1 MGFLA
6 RAVAEQKG
14 MTTHELFRQI
24 YGGRQTVSGK
34 AINATTALCVSTVF
48 ACARVIGLGLAQV
61 PLKIMK
67 DGADGRNKQPARQHD
82 LYKLLARKP
91 NFRQTSF
98 EFREM
103 MGWHLVLQGNFYAFK
118 NVVFG
123 KKLQEI
129 IPFGYGTVREEVHKD
144 GTTTY
149 WVTGLSGVEKEFPA
163 KAIWHVRGPSLD
175 GFSGMHL
182 IMQAREAIGLAI
194 ATEEQ
199 HARMHRNGVRS
210 SGVYSVEGTLSEPQ
224 YKALKAWI
232 DAEMGGLE
240 NAGKAM
246 VLDRGAK
253 WLNTSMTGVDSQHL
267 ETRRFQIEEICR
279 FFGVMPIM
287 VGYSDKATT
296 YASSE
301 QMFLAHVVHTL
312 APWYSRVE
320 DSINSNLLTDKEYEQ
335 GYYANF
341 VEEGLLRGSIEAT
354 ANVLEKYVN
363 GGLMTPNEGRAKLD
377 LNPDSDP
384 VSDKLRVPANIVG
397 KTPQGKPNDNQNP

>member
-1 MGFLA
+1 MGLLA

-14 MTTHELFRQI
+14 MMSHELFRQI
-24 YGGRQTVSGK
+24 YGGKQTASGK
-34 AINATTALCVSTVF
+34 AINAETALCVSTVF

-67 DGADGRNKQPARQHD
+67 DAPAERKKLAAREHH
-82 LYKLLARKP
+82 LYKLLARRP

-103 MGWHLVLQGNFYAFK
+103 LGWHLVLQGNFYAFK

-123 KKLQEI
+123 KLKEL
-129 IPFGYGTVREEVHKD
+129 IPFGYGAVREEVHND

-149 WVTGLSGVEKEFPA
+149 WVTGRNGAEKEFPA
-163 KAIWHVRGPSLD
+163 QAVWHVRGPSLD
-175 GFSGMHL
+175 GFTGMHL
-182 IMQAREAIGLAI
+182 ITQAREAIALAI
-194 ATEEQ
+194 STEEQ
-199 HARMHRNGVRS
+199 HARMHRNGVRA
-210 SGVYSVEGTLSEPQ
+210 SGVYSVEDKLSPQQ
-224 YKALKAWI
+224 YKDLKTWI
-232 DAEMGGLE
+232 DSEIGGLE

-253 WLNTSMTGVDSQHL
+253 WLNTSMSGVDAEHL
-267 ETRRFQIEEICR
+267 ATRRFQIEEICR

-287 VGYSDKATT
+287 IGYSDKATT

-312 APWYSRVE
+312 APWYCRIE
-320 DSINSNLLTDKEYEQ
+320 DSINCNLLSDKEFEQ

-341 VEEGLLRGSIEAT
+341 VEEGLLRGSIEDT
-354 ANVLEKYVN
+354 ANVLDKYVN

-377 LNPDSDP
+377 MNPDPDP
-384 VSDKLRVPANIVG
+384 ASDKLRVPANIVG
-397 KTPQGKPNDNQNP
+397 KKPQGNQNDDKNP

>member
-1 MGFLA
+1 MGLLA
-6 RAVAEQKG
+6 RAVAEHKG
-14 MTTHELFRQI
+14 MTSHELFRQI
-24 YGGRQTVSGK
+24 YGGRQTASGK
-34 AINATTALCVSTVF
+34 AINAETALCVSTVF

-67 DGADGRNKQPARQHD
+67 DVPAERKKLPAREHQ
-82 LYKLLARKP
+82 LYKLLARRP

-103 MGWHLVLQGNFYAFK
+103 QGWHLVLQGNFYAFK

-123 KKLQEI
+123 KLKEL
-129 IPFGYGTVREEVHKD
+129 IPFGYGAVREEIHSD
-144 GTTTY
+144 GTTTF
-149 WVTGLSGVEKEFPA
+149 WVTGRSGAEKEFPA
-163 KAIWHVRGPSLD
+163 EAVWHVRGPSLD

-182 IMQAREAIGLAI
+182 ITQAREAIGLAI

-210 SGVYSVEGTLSEPQ
+210 SGVYSVEGNLSPQQ
-224 YKALKAWI
+224 YKDLKNWI
-232 DAEMGGLE
+232 DSEIGGLE

-253 WLNTSMTGVDSQHL
+253 WLNTSMNGVDAEHL
-267 ETRRFQIEEICR
+267 DTRRFQIEEICR

-287 VGYSDKATT
+287 IGYSDKATT

-312 APWYSRVE
+312 APWYCRIE
-320 DSINSNLLTDKEYEQ
+320 DSINCNLLTDREFEQ

-354 ANVLEKYVN
+354 ANVLDKYVN

-377 LNPDSDP
+377 MNPDPDP
-384 VSDKLRVPANIVG
+384 LSDKLRVPANIVG
-397 KTPQGKPNDNQNP
+397 KKPEGAAK